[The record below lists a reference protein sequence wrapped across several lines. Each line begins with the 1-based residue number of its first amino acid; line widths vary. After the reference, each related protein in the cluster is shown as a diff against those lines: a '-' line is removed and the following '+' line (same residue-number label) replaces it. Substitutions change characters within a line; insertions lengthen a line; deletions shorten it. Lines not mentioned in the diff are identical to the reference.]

1 MEIGIISIQKTQW
14 NKFYHLQI
22 ATDGR
27 DHLYPFSNIIVTV
40 LWTSQLWCSQF
51 SYETIE
57 HSQARPIS
65 HHFLIP
71 TTHPS
76 PFEIFESTESW
87 DRYRGNV
94 CEVTGGAAVTY
105 GFQNLRQSQI

>member
-1 MEIGIISIQKTQW
+1 MAEVEMVSEI
-14 NKFYHLQI
+14 LC
-22 ATDGR
+22 
-27 DHLYPFSNIIVTV
+27 HLYPFSNTIVTI
-40 LWTSQLWCSQF
+40 LWTSQLWCSPF
-51 SYETIE
+51 SYETIV
-57 HSQARPIS
+57 HSQARPIF

-71 TTHPS
+71 TIHPS